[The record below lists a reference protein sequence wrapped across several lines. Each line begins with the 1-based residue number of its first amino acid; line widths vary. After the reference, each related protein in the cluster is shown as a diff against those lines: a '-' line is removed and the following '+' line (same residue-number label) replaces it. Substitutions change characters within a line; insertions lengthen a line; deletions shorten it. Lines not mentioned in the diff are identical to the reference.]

1 MKKIIVFLMVFSVGF
16 SFAQDKIS
24 PTIEKQGDLTLVTY
38 FHDNGEVQQT
48 GAFDNNGKLHGVWKS
63 YDNDGKKLSIGTYEN
78 GRKVGK
84 WLFWNGD
91 SLKEVEFIDS
101 KIMSV
106 NKWNNKTKVAIRDK

>member
-1 MKKIIVFLMVFSVGF
+1 MRIPVYRS
-16 SFAQDKIS
+16 
-24 PTIEKQGDLTLVTY
+24 
-38 FHDNGEVQQT
+38 QT
-48 GAFDNNGKLHGVWKS
+48 QLSDRAPGARITARNGKLHGVWKS